1 MGTKRKVSIAV
12 EPANYS
18 PTAVEDF
25 FNNNGA
31 QWGARPD
38 VIRRAMFG
46 TSQAVEALIEN
57 CEVSGNIRVDA
68 SFDEFNLEVYVSWRG
83 HPLELPDQRP
93 SNKEIMESEEGP
105 RRLAGYMLRRNADRA
120 LSTNRANECVLHFHF
135 DH

>member
-1 MGTKRKVSIAV
+1 MSTEVDRGLGLEREGIETTAV
-12 EPANYS
+12 RWNLSPA
-18 PTAVEDF
+18 AVEDF

-57 CEVSGNIRVDA
+57 CEVSGDIRVGA
-68 SFDEFNLEVYVSWRG
+68 SFDEFNLEVYVYWHG

-93 SNKEIMESEEGP
+93 SNKDIMESEEGP

-120 LSTNRANECVLHFHF
+120 RRAIISA
-135 DH
+135 